1 MQKYDTE
8 VENMMVSHYETLG
21 ERCKRYY
28 AGLEAFKLGH
38 GGKTYIS
45 KLLKIDKN
53 TIRRGISELNTGKNK
68 DITLVGRE
76 RCVGGGRKS
85 FFLPK

>member
-1 MQKYDTE
+1 
-8 VENMMVSHYETLG
+8 MMVSHYETLG
-21 ERCKRYY
+21 ERDKRYY

-38 GGKTYIS
+38 GGQIYIS

-53 TIRRGISELNTGKNK
+53 TIRRGISELRAGKNK
-68 DITLVGRE
+68 ELSLAGRE
-76 RCVGGGRKS
+76 RRVGGGRKS